1 VLEFWPHLAQP
12 GLDETSNTSNCA
24 FHRPAMIFH
33 PELQNLKSLT
43 REGRSG
49 HMLTRAQ
56 SRSTYLNSVCYF
68 YAPKAYN
75 LALPGSGLPSKCSL
89 EMNWW
94 IYRGDWHLPTQSR
107 NSMRGEDSHG
117 CVTPADILI
126 YPAHLAKQTLLI
138 KSKSTRCVREEL
150 GTARTTATPVTPP
163 TTPDATVTCSP
174 VSPPPQQ
181 SRIFGCG
188 A

>member
-1 VLEFWPHLAQP
+1 VSTRTLKPIVPQLPLQVIVTICAGILAPPGATWP
-12 GLDETSNTSNCA
+12 
-24 FHRPAMIFH
+24 
-33 PELQNLKSLT
+33 
-43 REGRSG
+43 GRDVKYIKLRLSPTGYDIPSG
-49 HMLTRAQ
+49 ATEPKIADSRGKKWTHAYRAQ

-117 CVTPADILI
+117 CVTPDEANIA
-126 YPAHLAKQTLLI
+126 Y
-138 KSKSTRCVREEL
+138 
-150 GTARTTATPVTPP
+150 
-163 TTPDATVTCSP
+163 
-174 VSPPPQQ
+174 
-181 SRIFGCG
+181 
-188 A
+188 